1 MCRSTYLFLLILLS
15 VTTVRAQNV
24 GIGTTTP
31 TATLDVNG
39 EIRAGSTGAA
49 AGTAGAGA
57 LRWNGTSLQ
66 VSNGTTWQSVS
77 ATSNWQLTGNT
88 GTNPAVEYLGTADAT
103 DFVLR
108 TSALERVRILAGGN
122 ISITGNVGIGDAS
135 PLAALTVGSGDLF
148 QVVSTGHVRG
158 ILGTVGAPTYS
169 FTGSTNTGIYSPA
182 VGQVAVATAGVQR
195 VLMDNNG
202 VVVTGN
208 TSVTGRLAVGTTTPV
223 AGAALQV
230 NSTTGG
236 FLPPRMNDLQ
246 RNAIPAASLA
256 DGMVI
261 FNTDADCLQFYQAGN
276 WETVCGDPLDCDFTT
291 VPSLGVLNI
300 EAGSPTGQPVTI
312 TLNTIAGTPGNITT
326 TLVNPPIPQIRIDAP
341 TPQPASLTGASTP
354 QSVTF
359 RVDAGAPSGT
369 YFIQLQHVAA
379 CGVTKYTF
387 FTLTVT
393 ACDFLLSFSGNGTGT
408 GTTRQLQTANVV
420 SNTVTTTLNVAQN
433 GSIPGSATVNI
444 DQVAGSNILAS
455 VASSCPSYT
464 CSPALNFVV
473 NNGGTTP
480 PGVYTFPITVTSSCG
495 TSRPATVVL
504 TVTAS
509 YRNCA
514 QILALNP
521 ALAGTGVAEYT
532 IDPDG
537 NGTTYAP
544 FACSCDMSTDGGGW
558 TLVLN
563 YNHIR
568 NTDPALTVRSNNL
581 PRQGSTDLGVPALP
595 GEAGTNNWGHAS
607 RTLMAALQ
615 FSRLRFFAR
624 TH

>member
-1 MCRSTYLFLLILLS
+1 MNRRVYIFLFFFFGTAAVL
-15 VTTVRAQNV
+15 RAQNV

-148 QVVSTGHVRG
+148 QVVSTGHVRS

-182 VGQVAVATAGVQR
+182 VGQVAVATNGAARLFV
-195 VLMDNNG
+195 DN
-202 VVVTGN
+202 
-208 TSVTGRLAVGTTTPV
+208 TGRVAIGTTAPV
-223 AGAALQV
+223 AGAALQI

-236 FLPPRMNDLQ
+236 FLPPRMNDAQ

-276 WETVCGDPLDCDFTT
+276 WETVCGDPLNCDFNT
-291 VPSLGVLNI
+291 VPSIGALNI
-300 EAGSPTGQPVTI
+300 EEGASQTI
-312 TLNTIAGTPGNITT
+312 TVTLTTVAGTPGNITT
-326 TLVNPPIPQIRIDAP
+326 TLISPIPEITIDTP
-341 TPQPASLTGASTP
+341 TPQPANLSGASTT
-354 QSVTF
+354 QTVKIN
-359 RVDAGAPSGT
+359 VAAGTTAAT
-369 YFIQLQHVAA
+369 YFLQLRHVAA
-379 CGVTKYTF
+379 CGVTKFTF
-387 FTLTVT
+387 LTLTVT
-393 ACDFLLSFSGNGTGT
+393 ACDFQLSYSTTGNN
-408 GTTRQLQTANVV
+408 LQTPNL
-420 SNTVTTTLNVAQN
+420 VTATLTTILNITQS
-433 GSIPGSATVNI
+433 GSIPSTATVVVTPI
-444 DQVAGSNILAS
+444 AGSNIAVS
-455 VASSCPSYT
+455 VGPDCGYT
-464 CSPALNFVV
+464 CSNTLSFAINSGGITP
-473 NNGGTTP
+473 GGTY
-480 PGVYTFPITVTSSCG
+480 VFPVTVTSGCG
-495 TSRPATVVL
+495 TVRNS
-504 TVTAS
+504 TVTITVDDS
-509 YRNCA
+509 FRNCA

-521 ALAGTGVAEYT
+521 SSASGVYT

-537 NGTTYAP
+537 VGGISAFNCY
-544 FACSCDMSTDGGGW
+544 CDMTTDGGGW
-558 TLVLN
+558 T
-563 YNHIR
+563 
-568 NTDPALTVRSNNL
+568 
-581 PRQGSTDLGVPALP
+581 
-595 GEAGTNNWGHAS
+595 
-607 RTLMAALQ
+607 
-615 FSRLRFFAR
+615 
-624 TH
+624 